1 MEYRIKEEVVSSIM
15 MIALMYRDVDYS
27 RSKAMFVKQLSLEN
41 YRNIQSLHLET
52 DAPVNIIIGP
62 NAQGKTNILESIFV
76 LALTKSHRT
85 SKDKELIAWNAESA
99 RIIGEIHKKYG
110 TNKLDLQINMRGKTA
125 KVNGLE
131 QRKLSGFIGSL
142 NVVMFAPED
151 LEIVKGSPGVRRR
164 FMDMELGQVHPA
176 YLHHL
181 LQYQK
186 IVIQKN
192 TSIKK
197 MNIHNEA
204 DQVMMDVWNDQ
215 LVEHG
220 VRIMKNRQSF
230 IHKLQ
235 KWAEHIH
242 QGITNGKEKLRI
254 VYRPSFEAEDYQ
266 DETVLINQ
274 FMIKLSQVREQEQR
288 RGICLIGPHRDDLEF
303 YINDKEVMAYGSQ
316 GQQRTTALS
325 LKLAELELIR
335 EEVGEYPVLLLDD
348 VLSELDQFRQTQL
361 IETFQDKVQTFITTT
376 GIESINASKLT
387 RAKLFH
393 VQDGQVRAQ

>member
-1 MEYRIKEEVVSSIM
+1 
-15 MIALMYRDVDYS
+15 
-27 RSKAMFVKQLSLEN
+27 MFVKQLSLEH
-41 YRNIQSLHLET
+41 YRNIERLQLQT

-85 SKDKELIAWNAESA
+85 HKDKELINWNAESA
-99 RIIGEIHKKYG
+99 RVLGEVDKKYG
-110 TNKLDLQINMRGKTA
+110 TTKLDLQINSRGKTA
-125 KVNGLE
+125 RINGLE

-164 FMDMELGQVHPA
+164 FMDMELGQVHPS

-186 IVIQKN
+186 IVLQKN
-192 TSIKK
+192 SAIKK
-197 MNIHNEA
+197 MDVHNQA
-204 DQVMMDVWNDQ
+204 HQVMMDVWNQQ

-220 VRIMKNRQSF
+220 VRIIKIRQSF
-230 IHKLQ
+230 INKLQ
-235 KWAEHIH
+235 RWAEQIH
-242 QGITNGKEKLRI
+242 SGITNGKENIRI
-254 VYRPSFEAEDYQ
+254 EYRPSFECEDFQ

-274 FMIKLSQVREQEQR
+274 FMIKLSQVREQELR
-288 RGICLIGPHRDDLEF
+288 RGICLIGPHRDDLAF
-303 YINDKEVMAYGSQ
+303 YINDKEVLAYGSQ

-325 LKLAELELIR
+325 LKLAELELMC

-393 VQDGQVRAQ
+393 VLDGQVKVQ